1 MIFWSKIPLILSYL
15 KHLFMLLMQ
24 SQVTCIALKRNW
36 SLHTHTQPTRAV
48 QNAKSSP
55 HTSVA
60 DLWACSANAPGRVKT
75 QHGVIGEGQ
84 RRPFRCEEDVLRT
97 VRHVAHFGWST
108 TTCKYSR
115 TQCHKIQQKPDQT
128 LIGFYIYCYFKCT
141 FLHLGPMCQR
151 IFSLS
156 LLCFVFWWTIKIY
169 FID

>member
-15 KHLFMLLMQ
+15 KHLFMLLTQ

-84 RRPFRCEEDVLRT
+84 RRPFRCEEDVLRA

-115 TQCHKIQQKPDQT
+115 TQCHKIQQNLIKPWLDFIFIVI
-128 LIGFYIYCYFKCT
+128 LNVPSCI
-141 FLHLGPMCQR
+141 LGPCVKG
-151 IFSLS
+151 FFLS
-156 LLCFVFWWTIKIY
+156 HFYALY
-169 FID
+169 FDEQ